1 MIDVKRNGKRV
12 ELVVN
17 GSIDLEAMRD
27 FIPRALIATEGLKH
41 GSMLMHLRDGAWPTL
56 AAVGLELIELPKM
69 IRLIRRF
76 DRIAVVT
83 DRHWVGE
90 LAEFEGL
97 LIPGLKIEA
106 FDNAEVAE
114 ASAWLQDHEPA

>member
-1 MIDVKRNGKRV
+1 MIEVKRNGKRV
-12 ELVVN
+12 ELVVEGPIN
-17 GSIDLEAMRD
+17 LAAMQD

-41 GSMLMHLRDGAWPTL
+41 GSMLMHLRDGAWPTI
-56 AAVGLELIELPKM
+56 AAMGLELVELPKM

-76 DRIAVVT
+76 DRIAVMT
-83 DRHWVGE
+83 DRDWIGE

-106 FDNAEVAE
+106 FDLDELAE
-114 ASAWLQDHEPA
+114 ASAWLKEPLPA